1 MEEERYQRNVYT
13 RTYLTLW
20 FAWMQEQE
28 LVPVE
33 PPPMLCVFS
42 SSSWR
47 RRDVVRGF
55 CLVVLRRSDEP
66 PLIDMISSYE
76 N

>member
-33 PPPMLCVFS
+33 PPTMLCVFS
-42 SSSWR
+42 SSW

-55 CLVVLRRSDEP
+55 FVILRRSDEP
-66 PLIDMISSYE
+66 SLIDMISSYE
-76 N
+76 S